1 MPAIFDDHCL
11 AVIALDIG
19 QRLRQGFSGE
29 LCGNVGAIDHGA
41 AFSGFWEAGEGYLA
55 VRSRSKHCLKT
66 SGMNSWY
73 SGMTTFIMCSISFF
87 S

>member
-41 AFSGFWEAGEGYLA
+41 AFSGFCAEGEGGLTWIA
-55 VRSRSKHCLKT
+55 KTQDSLNINLK
-66 SGMNSWY
+66 
-73 SGMTTFIMCSISFF
+73 
-87 S
+87 